1 MKPQA
6 GLARRRH
13 SRIDIDGGHGAQDLT
28 DGHYVRIRDVSVGG
42 LQTETP
48 RETVPGA
55 MHTFRVVLRDG
66 RSCMVRATA
75 MHCRAVPGGRHG
87 FLVGWKAAADPVTA
101 AAIAQLIEEVTT
113 ITQSEVDP
121 P

>member
-13 SRIDIDGGHGAQDLT
+13 PRIDIDGGHGAQDLT

-55 MHTFRVVLRDG
+55 MHTFRVVFGMGDPAWYGDCDALSCGAWRTARFSCWLESCSRPCHG
-66 RSCMVRATA
+66 GGNRSIDR
-75 MHCRAVPGGRHG
+75 RSNNDYP
-87 FLVGWKAAADPVTA
+87 K
-101 AAIAQLIEEVTT
+101 
-113 ITQSEVDP
+113 
-121 P
+121 